1 MDVLACVCTAIATAL
16 TIFISEAIWHRHK
29 SKTDNTKG
37 HQSSASDTSG
47 TKTYSSE
54 AVQVP
59 EADGLDSAAGSE
71 NIEAFSSYTDRSARQ
86 RNSRDSRG
94 SEGVNDTMGEKDN
107 LAKIRVVT
115 SELTDTSRIVKSDG
129 QDLSAKLERKVYIGG
144 SDESDLNEVFFNF
157 EKTAKED
164 KENNVDVVADN
175 NRNHETETKCYPKR
189 TRRMSDVIDSI
200 GDSFSSDKSGR
211 YSRKSSS
218 SSPPATPPS
227 DAGYSSVHSTPSHAK
242 PTKATPCRVSDT
254 TDAGCDIRAKYDC
267 QGGADAAPTETEE
280 NETTDAGPISQQF
293 DDINDM
299 IVGGPV
305 IEAVMPV
312 GKHAEEYNMNHPRR
326 GHAVIFNN
334 DTFDTPGVSNRSG
347 SDADVKN
354 LNRLFTALDFEI
366 TVHHNKEYSEIKK
379 ILLDLSK
386 EDHSD
391 ADCIVVTVLTHGLK
405 EGYILSKDVPYSV
418 DYLWKPFTADKCTT
432 LAGKP
437 KIFIV
442 QACRGEEVDPGVKLV
457 RSRTQT
463 DSSQEAYKIPTHAD
477 FLIAYSSAEGFYSWR
492 NPESGTWF
500 IQCLCEEL
508 MAHASTMDL
517 LRVLTRTARKV
528 AVEFESFNDVVLWQH
543 EKKQVPSVTTM
554 LIRDV
559 YFRPKK

>member
-1 MDVLACVCTAIATAL
+1 MVDPVHAQRIPSVKTENPKERRS
-16 TIFISEAIWHRHK
+16 SE
-29 SKTDNTKG
+29 SNT
-37 HQSSASDTSG
+37 ST
-47 TKTYSSE
+47 TKTYASE

-59 EADGLDSAAGSE
+59 ETDGLDSSAGSE
-71 NIEAFSSYTDRSARQ
+71 NSESYSSYTGRCVCQEGR
-86 RNSRDSRG
+86 RENRY
-94 SEGVNDTMGEKDN
+94 SEEVNETMGEKDN
-107 LAKIRVVT
+107 LAKIKVVT
-115 SELTDTSRIVKSDG
+115 SELTDSTQIVKSDG
-129 QDLSAKLERKVYIGG
+129 QDLSAKLQRKVYIGSG
-144 SDESDLNEVFFNF
+144 DESDLNDVFFTYG
-157 EKTAKED
+157 KTEQVSAKED
-164 KENNVDVVADN
+164 RENNVDVVADN
-175 NRNHETETKCYPKR
+175 NRNHETEIKCYPKR

-200 GDSFSSDKSGR
+200 GDSFGSDRSGR

-227 DAGYSSVHSTPSHAK
+227 DAGYSSVHSTPSHNRPAR
-242 PTKATPCRVSDT
+242 AGAAGAAAGAAPCRANDT
-254 TDAGCDIRAKYDC
+254 TDAGCGLPAKYDA
-267 QGGADAAPTETEE
+267 GPAEPEE
-280 NETTDAGPISQQF
+280 NETTDAGPIGQQF
-293 DDINDM
+293 DM
-299 IVGGPV
+299 IVGGV

-312 GKHAEEYNMNHPRR
+312 TKNAEEYNMNHPRR
-326 GHAVIFNN
+326 GRAIIFNN

-347 SDADVKN
+347 SEADVKN

-379 ILLDLSK
+379 ILHDLSN

-391 ADCIVVTVLTHGLK
+391 ADCIVVTVLTHGLR

-442 QACRGEEVDPGVKLV
+442 QACRGDEVDSGVKLV
-457 RSRTQT
+457 RSRTET

-508 MAHASTMDL
+508 IAHAATTDL
-517 LRVLTRTARKV
+517 LRVLTRTARRV
-528 AVEFESFNDVVLWQH
+528 AVDFESYNDAVLWQH
-543 EKKQVPSVTTM
+543 AKKQVPSVTTM